1 MRGLLLKWEV
11 ERATQKGGI
20 SMSGCLPAGTV
31 LLIALPPIA
40 FVVAVIVFYLKTSE
54 ED

>member
-1 MRGLLLKWEV
+1 
-11 ERATQKGGI
+11 
-20 SMSGCLPAGTV
+20 MSGCLSAGTV

-40 FVVAVIVFYLKTSE
+40 FVIAVIVFYFTTTE

>member
-1 MRGLLLKWEV
+1 
-11 ERATQKGGI
+11 
-20 SMSGCLPAGTV
+20 MSECLPAGTV

-40 FVVAVIVFYLKTSE
+40 FIIAVIVFYFITTE

>member
-1 MRGLLLKWEV
+1 MPE
-11 ERATQKGGI
+11 
-20 SMSGCLPAGTV
+20 CLPAGTV

-40 FVVAVIVFYLKTSE
+40 FIVAVIVFYFAATE